1 MNIII
6 ILFGLLIIVM
16 AGIMAV
22 RPKLFADTMLQYFGS
37 VWLHV
42 LAAAVRIAMGIALV
56 LYADQS
62 RFPLALHIIGW
73 LAIAAGV
80 IIALLPH
87 AKFTR
92 LFLWFFEKF
101 APYTRIAA
109 IVAVL
114 FGGFLIYAVI

>member
-42 LAAAVRIAMGIALV
+42 CTGSVR
-56 LYADQS
+56 
-62 RFPLALHIIGW
+62 
-73 LAIAAGV
+73 
-80 IIALLPH
+80 
-87 AKFTR
+87 
-92 LFLWFFEKF
+92 
-101 APYTRIAA
+101 
-109 IVAVL
+109 
-114 FGGFLIYAVI
+114 